1 MCEYSTHNKCLKY
14 ILFYCFTKNLVKI
27 MDQLD
32 FISDLI
38 TLNTFLKRNDL
49 YYQEYVIDG

>member
-1 MCEYSTHNKCLKY
+1 MCKYSTHNKCLKY
-14 ILFYCFTKNLVKI
+14 ILFYRFTKNLVKV
-27 MDQLD
+27 MDHLD
-32 FISDLI
+32 FVSDLI

>member
-14 ILFYCFTKNLVKI
+14 ILFYHFTKNLVKI

-49 YYQEYVIDG
+49 YYQEYFIDG

>member
-1 MCEYSTHNKCLKY
+1 
-14 ILFYCFTKNLVKI
+14 

>member
-1 MCEYSTHNKCLKY
+1 
-14 ILFYCFTKNLVKI
+14 
-27 MDQLD
+27 MDHLD

-49 YYQEYVIDG
+49 YYQEYFDG